1 MVFGGGGGGMNEL
14 IITEAQDYL
23 TVRKDEDDY
32 RRIVDIRNLLQKH
45 SIEKVVGFLR
55 DYLRDKEKALRN
67 LILIDKTH
75 GRIDQYAG
83 AMFRIMMAIKT
94 LEEGK
99 EVNIIERSEQGTEES
114 CNIQKRNSG
123 GHRNSRKWQ
132 DKNSYGTNRIPRY
145 ASQRNA

>member
-1 MVFGGGGGGMNEL
+1 MNEL

-23 TVRKDEDDY
+23 TVKKDEDDY

-45 SIEKVVGFLR
+45 SIEKVVEFLKDFLR
-55 DYLRDKEKALRN
+55 GKEKALRN

-94 LEEGK
+94 LEEGE
-99 EVNIIERSEQGTEES
+99 EVNIIEGSEQGTEKS
-114 CNIQKRNSG
+114 CVIQKRNSG
-123 GHRNSRKWQ
+123 GNKRRRIWQ
-132 DKNSYGTNRIPRY
+132 NKNNDGEDRIPRY
-145 ASQRNA
+145 ATQRHA